1 MARNMESW
9 APSLAPTSA
18 PACAAAPGKQAWRET
33 ALQRERERERDAKN
47 NHSRSPLLSRS
58 SIPFSHIIRVCAAAG
73 ANIGYHGK

>member
-9 APSLAPTSA
+9 APSLVPTSA
-18 PACAAAPGKQAWRET
+18 PACAAAPGKSSVERDRA
-33 ALQRERERERDAKN
+33 AERERERDAKN